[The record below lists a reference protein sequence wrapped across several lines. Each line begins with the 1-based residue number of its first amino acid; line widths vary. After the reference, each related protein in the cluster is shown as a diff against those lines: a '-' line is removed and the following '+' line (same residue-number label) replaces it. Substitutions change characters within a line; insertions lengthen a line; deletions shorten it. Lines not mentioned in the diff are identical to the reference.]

1 MELAAAQC
9 PCWEQVAAAISL
21 HLQRVSLPS
30 FALSAFVPV
39 PLLQSAMPA
48 NEHQHKAII
57 QPSSGRGKPPPP
69 IKRRCRGCQL
79 MQSFIEDAEIIVD
92 GDESHR
98 TGDEPRIHFRHSLWD
113 VHTYIGAQTS
123 TPPPPIPHPPTS
135 RVWCLLS
142 LQKLPCPPSPNCT
155 LLEDD
160 SPPDLA

>member
-1 MELAAAQC
+1 MGRLRGKLPNLEDLTVGENDTLAKLQQQKRTTPNIWRCSAGFYGG
-9 PCWEQVAAAISL
+9 VAPLASA
-21 HLQRVSLPS
+21 VSLPS

-57 QPSSGRGKPPPP
+57 QPSPPPP

-123 TPPPPIPHPPTS
+123 PPPIPHPPTS
-135 RVWCLLS
+135 R
-142 LQKLPCPPSPNCT
+142 
-155 LLEDD
+155 
-160 SPPDLA
+160 